1 MTRTEK
7 HFAKRSQMAKFN
19 ELIVHLTKE
28 FEDVMSYQKGD
39 FVKIPK
45 SHLKWLIDLIRK

>member
-7 HFAKRSQMAKFN
+7 YFAKRSQMAKFN
-19 ELIVHLTKE
+19 GLIAQLAKE

-45 SHLKWLIDLIRK
+45 SHLKWLIDLTRK